1 MAHNS
6 VAMFFLAFTMMQQLS
21 PGQYDPWNAWGRRV
35 RPPHGIETMPI
46 RQSHVQQDDV
56 HSSLRKMNLSFAHAQ
71 EVRQFETVRP
81 LSLNI
86 SRSKR
91 TSPASSST
99 RRTWSAF
106 SFMSVATEG
115 YTELG
120 LSFPTCGSRS
130 RGLSARVR
138 AIARGY

>member
-1 MAHNS
+1 MRKRCVNS
-6 VAMFFLAFTMMQQLS
+6 KLSGLS
-21 PGQYDPWNAWGRRV
+21 P
-35 RPPHGIETMPI
+35 
-46 RQSHVQQDDV
+46 
-56 HSSLRKMNLSFAHAQ
+56 
-71 EVRQFETVRP
+71 
-81 LSLNI
+81 LNI

-91 TSPASSST
+91 TSPALSST

-120 LSFPTCGSRS
+120 LSFPMCGSRS

-138 AIARGY
+138 AIARGYWLRETVLQARLANWADVSDAALLKRLRNRGEWLRSLCNELLRENGVSTFEGRVEPTRRC

>member
-1 MAHNS
+1 
-6 VAMFFLAFTMMQQLS
+6 
-21 PGQYDPWNAWGRRV
+21 
-35 RPPHGIETMPI
+35 
-46 RQSHVQQDDV
+46 
-56 HSSLRKMNLSFAHAQ
+56 MNLSFAHAQ

-91 TSPASSST
+91 TSPG
-99 RRTWSAF
+99 AF

-120 LSFPTCGSRS
+120 LSFPICGSRS

-138 AIARGY
+138 AIARGYWLRETVLQARLANWADVSDAALLKRLRNSGEWLHCATSCFGRTAFLGSKALGVAELMKRKVTFQSK